1 MRNNKLN
8 IRENNPN
15 RVFMSSTMRENR
27 TVTTIRTSNGFKRS
41 IISSEN
47 MEETEKK
54 LNKAF
59 EEAMVYTP

>member
-8 IRENNPN
+8 APN
-15 RVFMSSTMRENR
+15 RVFMSSTMEENR
-27 TVTTIRTSNGFKRS
+27 TVTTIRTSNGFKKS

-47 MEETEKK
+47 IKDTEER